1 MAYGQYD
8 KARTLAERAVEQA
21 RREGAEV
28 GEQALCLIDLGTV
41 YSYENLHE
49 EAAVRLG
56 EGIVLQKQAIG
67 EQHPYTAHTLRIL
80 CDVYRRQGKLEAA
93 EASLGEAF
101 SIMLSRTRLQN
112 RQMAPFL
119 IASAQLSASAG
130 RYEESRK
137 TYEMA
142 RQMLLTTYGPDHLY
156 TAQAMQ
162 GAAETALACGN
173 LQDAREQIKQSME
186 LQERYFG
193 GRPQMLIAG
202 WLVQARIERACGAL
216 GESEA
221 SMHKAIAAAKQGNNV
236 VTLARVYE
244 QVGAIRAEGMFTAAL
259 QST

>member
-1 MAYGQYD
+1 
-8 KARTLAERAVEQA
+8 
-21 RREGAEV
+21 
-28 GEQALCLIDLGTV
+28 LCLIDLGTV

-193 GRPQMLIAG
+193 DAADADRRVAGSGEDRAGVRCAGR
-202 WLVQARIERACGAL
+202 
-216 GESEA
+216 SEA

-244 QVGAIRAEGMFTAAL
+244 QVGAIRAEGMFTAAF
-259 QST
+259 SPHNT